1 MLLILNFLTPQIKKG
16 LKLMISYRPFM
27 YMGWQTGLKT
37 ATTEITRREVSSLNQ
52 QVLTAF
58 PNNIKKMIVIY

>member
-1 MLLILNFLTPQIKKG
+1 
-16 LKLMISYRPFM
+16 MISYRPFM

-58 PNNIKKMIVIY
+58 PNNIKK